1 MKIEYFDSVWDAIE
15 PTPAEAANMKA
26 RSSLMMAIEQA
37 VRDWRVTQAAAAK
50 RLGLTQPR
58 LNDLLRGRIN
68 KFSLDAL
75 MTIAAKAGL
84 KVEVQVVRPA
94 A

>member
-1 MKIEYFDSVWDAIE
+1 MKAERFDNHWDALQK
-15 PTPAEAANMKA
+15 TPADVAKMTI
-26 RSSLMMAIEQA
+26 RSSLMIAIEQS
-37 VRDWRVTQAAAAK
+37 VKSWNVNQTTAAK

-58 LNDLLRGRIN
+58 LIDLLRGRIN

-75 MTIAAKAGL
+75 MTIAAKSGL
-84 KVEVQVVRPA
+84 TVKVQVVRPA